1 MTSPTNIVALEEH
14 YATPDVVRAWRAL
27 DDRWQDPVTSFG
39 DDDEIGRRLQ
49 SLDDE
54 RISVMDDGGVDT
66 QVLSLTTPGLFTL
79 APADAVALQ
88 GPTNDALADAV
99 SRHPGRLQGFA
110 TLAPQDADAAAAEL
124 DRAVRTL
131 GFHGALIFS
140 RVRDEPIDHQRFWP
154 VFEAAEALRAPLYL
168 HPQTPPAAVRQAY
181 YSGFGDPVDTAF
193 ATHGIGWH
201 YDAGVELLRLIYA
214 GVFDRFPALQV
225 ILGHWGEVAAFYL
238 DRIDRMTSVAGLA
251 RPVSEYVT
259 DHVFLTPGGVF
270 SQRYLRWATEV
281 VGVDRILFAADY
293 PFVPTDGAAA
303 RRFLDESGLD
313 GADREKIASGNWER
327 LRSGIRR

>member
-1 MTSPTNIVALEEH
+1 MTIVALEEH
-14 YATPDVVRAWRAL
+14 YATPDVVRAWGAL
-27 DDRWQDPVTSFG
+27 DDRWQDPVTNFG
-39 DDDEIGRRLQ
+39 SGNEAIGRRLQ

-54 RISVMDDGGVDT
+54 RIAVMDDGGVDT
-66 QVLSLTTPGLFTL
+66 QVLSLNTPGLFTL

-88 GPTNDALADAV
+88 GPTNDALAAAV
-99 SRHPGRLQGFA
+99 ARHPDRLQGFA

-154 VFEAAEALRAPLYL
+154 IFEAAEALRAPLYL
-168 HPQTPPAAVRQAY
+168 HPQTPPAAVRAAY
-181 YSGFGDPVDTAF
+181 YTGFGSADVAF
-193 ATHGIGWH
+193 ATSGIGWH
-201 YDAGVELLRLIYA
+201 YDAGVELLRLICA
-214 GVFDRFPALQV
+214 GVFDRFPGLQV

-238 DRIDRMTSVAGLA
+238 DRIDRMTAAAGLA
-251 RPVSEYVT
+251 RPISEYVT

-293 PFVPTDGAAA
+293 PYVPTDGAAA

-313 GADREKIASGNWER
+313 DADREKIASGNWER